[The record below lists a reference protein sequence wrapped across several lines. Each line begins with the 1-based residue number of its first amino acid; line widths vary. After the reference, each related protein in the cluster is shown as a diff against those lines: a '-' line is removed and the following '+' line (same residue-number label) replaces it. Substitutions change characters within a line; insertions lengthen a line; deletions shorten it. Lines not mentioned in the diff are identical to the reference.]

1 VGCVMRVQDVPLVPA
16 VLGLVLGPLAELQFR
31 RALAISEGHLTVF
44 ATRPLCASLLAL
56 SAAVL
61 IAPALFK
68 ERRV

>member
-1 VGCVMRVQDVPLVPA
+1 
-16 VLGLVLGPLAELQFR
+16 
-31 RALAISEGHLTVF
+31 LTVF

-68 ERRV
+68 DRRV